1 MANQLLP
8 SRAALILLSTAA
20 LSIPITITAQEN
32 LFEFELQPA
41 ISWETTTIPALSQN
55 SAPDNADTIDPQI
68 EQANVNL
75 LADQL
80 GLPTTTTTTTTC
92 TDTPDWTDLY
102 GDSCSYYA
110 RPDICIAEGGPGSNG
125 GKGTAIANCCTCGG
139 GVIVEV
145 ESSVD
150 ATEQTTTT
158 TTTTVAT
165 APNGEVG
172 TCGGGDRGNGVC
184 ANGKCCS
191 KVSTKEKCIARVK
204 YYRRGCTR
212 RYAS

>member
-1 MANQLLP
+1 M
-8 SRAALILLSTAA
+8 
-20 LSIPITITAQEN
+20 
-32 LFEFELQPA
+32 QPA
-41 ISWETTTIPALSQN
+41 ISWETTTTTTTIPAPSQN
-55 SAPDNADTIDPQI
+55 NASDNADTIDPQI

-75 LADQL
+75 IADQL
-80 GLPTTTTTTTTC
+80 GLSTTTTTTTC

-150 ATEQTTTT
+150 GTEQTTTT
-158 TTTTVAT
+158 SSTTTTVAT
-165 APNGEVG
+165 APNGEMG

-191 KVSTKEKCIARVK
+191 KVS
-204 YYRRGCTR
+204 
-212 RYAS
+212 RY